1 MLSAG
6 EIRAKTFET
15 SKYGFDTAEVA
26 EFLKQAAAAL
36 EAAEAKNKE
45 SEEKIV
51 ALVEKINEYRADEDA
66 IKDALLTAQKEANKI
81 LSNAKTEARDMIESA
96 KSEQIRISEESASE
110 CERIVREHK
119 EKCAA
124 LIKENTEETEKK
136 ILQVRDDYANEKEKY
151 DNLRAEVTYFKANL
165 TELYRNQLQLIMDIP
180 VMEEEELSDYEDQAD
195 EEDQSY
201 EGEDAFEQVEEV
213 YEEYTQSEANEDE
226 NAQKLDEIL
235 NTGSIEP
242 VIPKNDVNELRF
254 GMNN

>member
-15 SKYGFDTAEVA
+15 TKYGFDTAEVA
-26 EFLKQAAAAL
+26 DFLKQAAAAL
-36 EAAEAKNKE
+36 EEAEAKNRE

-51 ALVEKINEYRADEDA
+51 ALVEKINEYRNDEDA

-81 LSNAKTEARDMIESA
+81 LNNAKTEARDMIESA
-96 KSEQIRISEESASE
+96 KSEQTRISEESASE

-124 LIKENTEETEKK
+124 LIRENTEETERK
-136 ILQVRDDYANEKEKY
+136 IIQVRDDYDNEKAKFE
-151 DNLRAEVTYFKANL
+151 NLKAEVTYFKANL
-165 TELYRNQLQLIMDIP
+165 TELYKQQLQLIMDIP
-180 VMEEEELSDYEDQAD
+180 VMEEEELAEYEEQAEEEEYYEDENDALEQA
-195 EEDQSY
+195 EET
-201 EGEDAFEQVEEV
+201 F
-213 YEEYTQSEANEDE
+213 EEYAEPETEDE
-226 NAQKLDEIL
+226 NAQKLDAIL

-242 VIPKNDVNELRF
+242 VIPKNDVNDLRF

>member
-15 SKYGFDTAEVA
+15 TKYGFDTAEVA

-36 EAAEAKNKE
+36 EEAERKNRE

-81 LSNAKTEARDMIESA
+81 LTGAQTEARDMIESA

-110 CERIVREHK
+110 CERIVKEHK

-136 ILQVRDDYANEKEKY
+136 IIQVRDDYESEKAKY

-165 TELYRNQLQLIMDIP
+165 TELYKQQLQLIMDIP
-180 VMEEEELSDYEDQAD
+180 VMDEQELDAYEDEAEEELYEEEEAEN
-195 EEDQSY
+195 
-201 EGEDAFEQVEEV
+201 DAFEQAEEV
-213 YEEYTQSEANEDE
+213 YEEYTETEEE

>member
-136 ILQVRDDYANEKEKY
+136 IIQVRDDYDNEKAKY

-165 TELYRNQLQLIMDIP
+165 TELYKQQLQLIMDIP
-180 VMEEEELSDYEDQAD
+180 VMEEEELDEYEDQA
-195 EEDQSY
+195 EEEAY
-201 EGEDAFEQVEEV
+201 ENDADAFEQAEEAF
-213 YEEYTQSEANEDE
+213 EEYSEPVSQEEDK
-226 NAQKLDEIL
+226 AQKLDEIL